1 MGSIYKGGVYREMT
15 AAEEAENA
23 AIDKKFADALP
34 AVQAKASRMLRDARL
49 ATCDWTQAADSPL
62 TASKKTAWAN
72 YRAALRNL
80 PTADEKRKNRE
91 KISWSTAESHT
102 RS

>member
-80 PTADEKRKNRE
+80 PTADENWPDSE
-91 KISWSTAESHT
+91 QITWPTEPS
-102 RS
+102 

>member
-62 TASKKTAWAN
+62 SADQKAAWAT
-72 YRAALRNL
+72 YRASLRNL
-80 PTADEKRKNRE
+80 PTADEKWPNSE
-91 KISWSTAESHT
+91 EITWPTQPE
-102 RS
+102 

>member
-80 PTADEKRKNRE
+80 PTADEYWPDSE
-91 KISWSTAESHT
+91 QITWPTEPS
-102 RS
+102 